1 MTTALING
9 LLFSGIAIAVFVGTM
24 AMLMGTA
31 TEK

>member
-9 LLFSGIAIAVFVGTM
+9 LLFSGIAIAVFLGAM

-31 TEK
+31 TQK